1 MRSLRNSEQQIES
14 MVERFFELMGEDEL
28 TPVQEEEVSRIIHS
42 LGLTQEDLRDL
53 AAQCARRAIY
63 LNNTQQPA

>member
-1 MRSLRNSEQQIES
+1 MTEQQIES
-14 MVERFFELMGEDEL
+14 FVERFFELMGEDTL
-28 TPVQEEEVSRIIHS
+28 TPAQEGEVSYIIHS

-63 LNNTQQPA
+63 LYNTQQPA

>member
-1 MRSLRNSEQQIES
+1 MTEQQIES

>member
-1 MRSLRNSEQQIES
+1 MTEQQIES
-14 MVERFFELMGEDEL
+14 FIERFFELMGEDTL
-28 TPVQEEEVSRIIHS
+28 TPAQEGEVSYIIHS

-63 LNNTQQPA
+63 LYNTQQPA